1 MKFWYMY
8 TAQIQHS
15 LQDIYLYVHVIYNM
29 YMALLT
35 EGSPKRAPPVEHSR
49 NKQTV
54 SNLTK
59 SVVNYFFFWQYD
71 KHGAW

>member
-35 EGSPKRAPPVEHSR
+35 EGSPKRAPPDVVLAQVFMRSR
-49 NKQTV
+49 LKYKPL
-54 SNLTK
+54 NL
-59 SVVNYFFFWQYD
+59 NL
-71 KHGAW
+71 HG